1 MLLYEKD
8 NRGRVPLHYSMEFG
22 HKEMSMYLAT
32 LMNNINI
39 RDKNGTLPWDLG
51 SDNHFIKQIKLD
63 QDLLKASFGN
73 LSAVKTLIAEG
84 ANANTTDLDGR
95 SPMHYASI
103 EGQLDIVKY
112 LVELN
117 VQIDKRNNKQQTPL
131 DLVFKKIDA
140 QMNMKVKFFQDTYD
154 YIGLIN
160 VGEYLINKSPNNE
173 VAHQRLESL
182 KEELQRKGA
191 LKFVPKTNPT
201 RPPSSTTKVEL
212 ATPIPGMTRWWRKRK
227 PEQ

>member
-1 MLLYEKD
+1 
-8 NRGRVPLHYSMEFG
+8 MEFG
-22 HKEMSMYLAT
+22 HKEMSMYLAK

-73 LSAVKTLIAEG
+73 LGAVKTLIAEG
-84 ANANTTDLDGR
+84 ANENTTDLDGR
-95 SPMHYASI
+95 SPLHYASI

-117 VQIDKRNNKQQTPL
+117 VQIDKKDNKQRTPL
-131 DLVFKKIDA
+131 DLVLKKIDS
-140 QMNMKVKFFQDTYD
+140 QMNRLSNQQPNRTFD
-154 YIGLIN
+154 YSGLIN
-160 VGEYLINKSPNNE
+160 VAEYLIKKSPNNE

-201 RPPSSTTKVEL
+201 RPSSSTTKAEL
-212 ATPIPGMTRWWRKRK
+212 ATPIPGRTRLWRNRK
-227 PEQ
+227 PGQ